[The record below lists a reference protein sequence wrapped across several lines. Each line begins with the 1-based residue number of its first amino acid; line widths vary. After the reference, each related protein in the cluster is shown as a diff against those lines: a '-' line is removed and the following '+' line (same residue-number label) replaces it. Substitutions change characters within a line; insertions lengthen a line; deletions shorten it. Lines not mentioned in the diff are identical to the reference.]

1 MEKFL
6 TVTGLNFYIKK
17 NEKNNNIQ
25 TEQIKRE
32 PIKQNIKTSA
42 SNIKTKIKRV
52 DNWEEFY
59 NYLKERHE
67 KKKKAEKGVLDELIE
82 ECKKA
87 FASGTDD
94 IKTNV
99 GNVMK
104 TLGYQSFAVLS
115 EKQNKS
121 DVIELANSLN
131 IPIPEELK
139 ETNKGKK

>member
-1 MEKFL
+1 MNAFDIVEADMFDTAEFEK
-6 TVTGLNFYIKK
+6 K
-17 NEKNNNIQ
+17 
-25 TEQIKRE
+25 
-32 PIKQNIKTSA
+32 
-42 SNIKTKIKRV
+42 
-52 DNWEEFY
+52 
-59 NYLKERHE
+59 

>member
-1 MEKFL
+1 MR
-6 TVTGLNFYIKK
+6 LNLKK
-17 NEKNNNIQ
+17 
-25 TEQIKRE
+25 
-32 PIKQNIKTSA
+32 S
-42 SNIKTKIKRV
+42 
-52 DNWEEFY
+52 
-59 NYLKERHE
+59 
-67 KKKKAEKGVLDELIE
+67 VLDELIE
-82 ECKKA
+82 ECKRA

-104 TLGYQSFAVLS
+104 TLGYSSFAVLS

-139 ETNKGKK
+139 KTNKGKK